1 VGGGIHTPGRP
12 PTPDA
17 AARRRID
24 GDQPLDGTEIYQ
36 IGSQTK
42 MLMAIA
48 ILLLQRDG
56 ALTLDTRVKDILD
69 LPMDRRITVRQL
81 ITNTSGLGEYTS
93 GLSWPDIDPCT
104 AYTPIELFTLSRSQG
119 QPAEPGAAFDYCNTG
134 WVVAAMIVDKLTPD
148 GWGGFARKRIFEPL
162 GLKDTYLWGEAVPMD
177 RMARGYLRLPRSS
190 ELYDTGETG
199 LAWAYGAG
207 DAVSTHDDMLGL
219 YRALLAEQNAIGL
232 TLKDLTVETFRPS
245 IRPRFALSLGAEYA
259 YGLERR
265 AWGGRPLWGHP
276 GRTPGYAASTW
287 ADPANGILVC
297 TAYTN
302 VWDAT
307 EAPDLAA
314 LRYNGPQL
322 FTLAVMS
329 AYAAA
334 AVRPVAV

>member
-1 VGGGIHTPGRP
+1 
-12 PTPDA
+12 
-17 AARRRID
+17 
-24 GDQPLDGTEIYQ
+24 
-36 IGSQTK
+36 
-42 MLMAIA
+42 
-48 ILLLQRDG
+48 
-56 ALTLDTRVKDILD
+56 
-69 LPMDRRITVRQL
+69 MDRL
-81 ITNTSGLGEYTS
+81 
-93 GLSWPDIDPCT
+93 
-104 AYTPIELFTLSRSQG
+104 
-119 QPAEPGAAFDYCNTG
+119 
-134 WVVAAMIVDKLTPD
+134 
-148 GWGGFARKRIFEPL
+148 
-162 GLKDTYLWGEAVPMD
+162 
-177 RMARGYLRLPRSS
+177 ARGYLRIPRSP
-190 ELYDTGETG
+190 EPYDAGVTG
-199 LAWAYGAG
+199 LDWAYGAG